1 MMPVNTLHP
10 RYVEMQAD
18 CEIMLEAIGG
28 EHIVKANELRLPKT
42 EGMKEAEKLSQDNS
56 YIYRSYV
63 QRAEYPHWVKDGLRT
78 MMGLVTRL
86 VPEIEL
92 PARLEHMR
100 NNATAD
106 GFGLTQL
113 FQRTVAAGLVFGRSE
128 LLADVDS
135 KGLPFIAVYGALDA
149 INWKESSVDGRKDL
163 TLTVLQELKSKDTD
177 EFSHDCETVYRI
189 LDLEEGLYRVRLVN
203 SAGADIEEP
212 KMPGSYNAD
221 GSLARGLEYIPIV
234 FAGST
239 DNAPDP
245 DEIPLLS
252 MAKAALK
259 YYELSADYYQSL
271 HRTAHPQPWVSG
283 LSEDQNLRVTGPSA
297 AWALP
302 ADAQCGYLE
311 ITGAGIDKIK
321 AAMDAQKTSALESGA
336 RVIDVQGVESGDAR
350 RARQD
355 DQQATLHTV
364 VMNSAEAVEQALRFA
379 ANFIGID
386 EKEVKFTVK
395 PDFVVANVD
404 PQMAS
409 QILQAVMAGKVS
421 NESYWT
427 YISTGKLPERGW
439 DEEFLMI
446 ENPSGA

>member
-212 KMPGSYNAD
+212 KMPGSYNAY

-234 FAGST
+234 FAGS
-239 DNAPDP
+239 
-245 DEIPLLS
+245 L
-252 MAKAALK
+252 
-259 YYELSADYYQSL
+259 
-271 HRTAHPQPWVSG
+271 
-283 LSEDQNLRVTGPSA
+283 
-297 AWALP
+297 
-302 ADAQCGYLE
+302 
-311 ITGAGIDKIK
+311 IT
-321 AAMDAQKTSALESGA
+321 
-336 RVIDVQGVESGDAR
+336 R
-350 RARQD
+350 
-355 DQQATLHTV
+355 
-364 VMNSAEAVEQALRFA
+364 
-379 ANFIGID
+379 
-386 EKEVKFTVK
+386 
-395 PDFVVANVD
+395 
-404 PQMAS
+404 
-409 QILQAVMAGKVS
+409 QILTKSRCCRWLRQ
-421 NESYWT
+421 
-427 YISTGKLPERGW
+427 L
-439 DEEFLMI
+439 
-446 ENPSGA
+446 